1 MNQIELFQKLKNK
14 VLLSYKEQ
22 FPYFEGNWKS
32 FSSQDIQN
40 LITLIEQKTKQT
52 ISEKWIYTHL
62 KPETNEKLPRK
73 DMLDILSNVSGY
85 SSWDEF
91 VFKNKSEVEV
101 VPKKEES
108 KKWKFIFIGIFSLI
122 GLGFGI
128 QYFSEEEKNVPQT
141 IEVKNAVTNEI
152 IHDSEIKAVVVE
164 NDEEIPLKM
173 VDSKFQLTVKDSAK
187 VILKSP
193 YFDDKTVIIKNEP
206 KTNIV
211 LQPDDYAMMLKA
223 FLKSDIKDW
232 QTRKEQLNKILADD
246 VEIMVMLKDD
256 LGAEYFN
263 KEEFSQKVIVP
274 SVTLK
279 RMRIIEI
286 EHNNDSQINFIR
298 IIQE

>member
-1 MNQIELFQKLKNK
+1 MNQIALFQKLKNE

-22 FPYFEGNWKS
+22 FRYFEGNWKS

-40 LITLIEQKTKQT
+40 LIALIEQKTKQT
-52 ISEKWIYTHL
+52 ISEKWVYTHL

-85 SSWDEF
+85 SSWDEY
-91 VFKNKSEVEV
+91 VFKNKSEVLV
-101 VPKKEES
+101 VPNKEKS
-108 KKWKFIFIGIFSLI
+108 SPWKFILISVFSII
-122 GLGFGI
+122 GLCFGI
-128 QYFSEEEKNVPQT
+128 QYFSKEEVNVPQT
-141 IEVKNAVTNEI
+141 IEIKNAVTNEI
-152 IHDSEIKAVVVE
+152 IQDNEIKAVVVE
-164 NDEEIPLKM
+164 NEVEIPLKM
-173 VDSKFQLTVKDSAK
+173 VDSKFQLTIKDSSK
-187 VILKSP
+187 VIIKSP

-246 VEIMVMLKDD
+246 LEVMVMLKDD

-263 KEEFSQKVIVP
+263 KDEFSQKVIIP
-274 SVTLK
+274 SVSLK
-279 RMRIIEI
+279 RMKIVEL
-286 EHNNDSQINFIR
+286 EHNKEKQINFIR